1 VAAIP
6 VPVTASAAVGLV
18 VDVLLTVNVPDA
30 APRTV
35 GSNSIPTVAVW
46 VGVSVCGNVGPERVK
61 PVPVSVTE
69 LTVTDP
75 VPEEVK
81 ITVCVVGVFNTT
93 LPNAMLVALML
104 NMDVAAFTVNVT
116 ESVAVA

>member
-1 VAAIP
+1 
-6 VPVTASAAVGLV
+6 LV
-18 VDVLLTVNVPDA
+18 EDVLVMVNVPVA
-30 APRTV
+30 APGTV

-46 VGVSVCGNVGPERVK
+46 PEVSVSGNVGPEGVK

-81 ITVCVVGVFNTT
+81 ITVCVVGVFNAT

-104 NMDVAAFTVNVT
+104 KMDAVAFTVNVT